1 MMSAGEIDL
10 TGKVA
15 LITGAASGM
24 GAATSQ
30 RLAGLG
36 ATVVGVD
43 VNDALG
49 TAVFEALGDPHR
61 YRHHDVTDPA
71 AWTALVDA
79 VVAEQGR
86 LDVVHL
92 NAGLMSRPNGTPA
105 LDDPLAWFT
114 VAAYRK
120 VMGVNTDGVAFGIM
134 AALPAL
140 APGGRIVVTAST
152 AGLGPLTIDPIYAA
166 SKHALVGLTRSLAP
180 TLAARGLGI
189 DVICPGGVDTGIVP
203 PDLRQ
208 RVGTF
213 APASYI
219 ADAVV
224 TVLSDEHPG
233 GVWEAR
239 SEATGVRRVAD

>member
-1 MMSAGEIDL
+1 MSAGEPGL
-10 TGKVA
+10 HGKVA

-24 GAATSQ
+24 GAATAR
-30 RLAGLG
+30 RLAALG
-36 ATVVGVD
+36 ATVVGAD

-49 TAVFEALGDPHR
+49 AEVFDGLGAPHR
-61 YRHHDVTDPA
+61 YRHLDVTDPD
-71 AWTALVDA
+71 AWTALVAA
-79 VVAEQGR
+79 VVSELGR

-105 LDDPLAWFT
+105 LDDPLPWFT
-114 VAAYRK
+114 AAAYRK

-140 APGGRIVVTAST
+140 AAGGRIVVTAST
-152 AGLGPLTIDPIYAA
+152 AGLGPLPMDPVYAA
-166 SKHALVGLTRSLAP
+166 SKHALIGLVRSLAP

-203 PDLRQ
+203 PDLR
-208 RVGTF
+208 RNIATW

-224 TVLSDEHPG
+224 TVLGADTAG
-233 GVWEAR
+233 GVWVAR
-239 SEATGVRRVAD
+239 SEASGVQRLAD